1 MVIKRA
7 VNAVLISPS
16 WPVPN
21 SGMGL
26 ATTSALWQYARF
38 FDRVHFIGLVD
49 HPFKQQ
55 ELWVKCPVKFSYVPI
70 TRLPKGLRFVFSL
83 ASPLPAIVHQFLSR
97 QVRKQIVTTIA
108 EESRHEPGT
117 MVIFEDMPASMALLP
132 LIRRQF
138 PALPVAIRSENVAS
152 KVFLPFRDTG
162 SWFHRLA
169 WSMEIAK
176 IHKQEAAACRLADQV
191 WAISKVDLEEYK
203 SRLNVR
209 CDGVFGVSIDTE
221 RYSSVPEGDPY
232 TLISVGTVDLRKSLG
247 LRKFIEVSWPE
258 ILRRYPMAKLLLGGA
273 NSEQFT
279 NPSLNIIGLGRVEDD
294 RDVLSQGLIMLNTQE
309 IGAGINLKSI
319 VAMASGKALVS
330 TQKGIEGIE
339 GENGVHFLTGPDVKS
354 LAPLVLELMANT
366 SLARQMGKAAQ
377 ELALIAYSDA
387 QLSKQAQLLLG
398 KFVLKTRGRD
408 SLLEE
413 KSL

>member
-1 MVIKRA
+1 
-7 VNAVLISPS
+7 
-16 WPVPN
+16 
-21 SGMGL
+21 MGL
-26 ATTSALWQYARF
+26 ATASALRQYVRF

-55 ELWVKCPVKFSYVPI
+55 ELWAKYPVEFSYIPI
-70 TRLPKGLRFVFSL
+70 IRLPKSLRFAFSL
-83 ASPLPAIVHQFLSR
+83 TSTQPAIVHQFLSR
-97 QVRKQIVTTIA
+97 RVREQTINIIA
-108 EESRHEPGT
+108 GELRREPRT
-117 MVIFEDMPASMALLP
+117 MVIFEDIPATIALLP
-132 LIRRQF
+132 LIRRRF

-162 SWFHRLA
+162 SWFHRFA
-169 WSMEIAK
+169 WSMEIAR
-176 IHKQEAAACRLADQV
+176 IQKQEAAVCRLADRV

-203 SRLNVR
+203 SRLSVH

-247 LRKFIEVSWPE
+247 LRKFIEVSWPQ

-339 GENGVHFLTGPDVKS
+339 GENGVHFLAGPDVKS
-354 LAPLVLELMANT
+354 LAPLVLELMANA
-366 SLARQMGKAAQ
+366 SLARQMGRAAQ
-377 ELALIAYSDA
+377 ELALLAYSDA
-387 QLSKQAQLLLG
+387 QLSRHAQLLLG
-398 KFVLKTRGRD
+398 EFVLKTRGRK

-413 KSL
+413 KPL